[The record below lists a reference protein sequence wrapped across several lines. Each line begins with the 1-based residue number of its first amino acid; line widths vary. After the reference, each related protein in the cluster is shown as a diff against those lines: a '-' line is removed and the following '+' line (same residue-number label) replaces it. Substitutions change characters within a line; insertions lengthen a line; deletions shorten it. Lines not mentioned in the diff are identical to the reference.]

1 MLNLCDTYLINIQA
15 YFRLV
20 IAMAVGTKLGSL
32 SFAGLMGLVDPPRP
46 AARDAVQKLIESGVS
61 VKMITGDSRETAVAI
76 GKFFSSKICSNINK
90 DLLIVII
97 YLCSSCCWFTCS
109 RK

>member
-1 MLNLCDTYLINIQA
+1 MILLNLCDTYLINVET

-46 AARDAVQKLIESGVS
+46 AASDAVQKLIESGVS
-61 VKMITGDSRETAVAI
+61 IKMITGDSRETAVAI
-76 GKFFSSKICSNINK
+76 GNYFN
-90 DLLIVII
+90 
-97 YLCSSCCWFTCS
+97 
-109 RK
+109 R